1 MAELELLR
9 VKVEVDEP
17 AEQLPRD
24 CDAEISIV
32 GQSTA
37 EEVDS
42 CVYVPVKVLEV
53 LEISYCHW
61 IVEPWGTE
69 TDVVSD
75 EFIPTLWFVTA
86 FWKLPP
92 LIEYW
97 TLK

>member
-1 MAELELLR
+1 MLR

-53 LEISYCHW
+53 LEISYCH
-61 IVEPWGTE
+61 
-69 TDVVSD
+69 
-75 EFIPTLWFVTA
+75 
-86 FWKLPP
+86 
-92 LIEYW
+92 
-97 TLK
+97 